1 MMRLI
6 KKARRILKLRGA
18 VDLGS
23 SPVLSSLIRL
33 SVPSIAM
40 VLFHTLFNLVDT
52 IFISWL
58 GESHMVAISYTF
70 PVQIGVFAILEGVG
84 NGVTALVGRRL
95 GEGDHELAQKTAT
108 AGLAFAYTLCL
119 LWIPFLFPGPSNAFF
134 RMLGATDPVTLRQAW
149 LYNMWIPPMLVL
161 ISFSYVVNSI
171 FRCQGNTMVPLYFF
185 LIANGLNFILDPVF
199 IFAFGWGMTGA
210 AAATFTGRFVG
221 TFYLIKKLRESSEIK
236 LSFFT
241 RPRLG
246 MMRIWGGITAI
257 GLPVTL
263 TTGSVAFGMGTV
275 NKILSTTYGN
285 ITVAG
290 WMVGLRIED
299 LAFNTLMGINDALVP
314 FLAFNYGRRSLERMR
329 RGISSS
335 FLISG
340 VITVAIGLALAFVP
354 RPIINLFRPT
364 EEVAAVAIQSIRITI
379 AGYPMVI
386 YSVLYNAL
394 FIATGYS
401 SYGLVIQVC
410 RSMLLRVPAV
420 WLLAGMVSIH
430 WIWLFQPISF
440 AGAAALTWLFSWILL
455 KKLRKDLNISLP
467 DKNVSDGQEG

>member
-1 MMRLI
+1 MKLL
-6 KKARRILKLRGA
+6 KKAKRILIRRGA

-23 SPVLSSLIRL
+23 GPVLSSLVRL

-70 PVQIGVFAILEGVG
+70 PVQIGVFAVLEGVG

-95 GEGDHELAQKTAT
+95 GEGDRELAQKTAT
-108 AGLAFAYTLCL
+108 AGLAFSYILCL
-119 LWIPFLFPGPSNAFF
+119 LWVPFLFPGPSNAFF

-185 LIANGLNFILDPVF
+185 LIANGLNFILDPIF

-210 AAATFTGRFVG
+210 AAATFAGRFAG

-236 LSFFT
+236 LPFFT
-241 RPRLG
+241 RPRRG

-285 ITVAG
+285 IAVAG
-290 WMVGLRIED
+290 WMVGLRVED

-314 FLAFNYGRRSLERMR
+314 FLSFNYGRRSLDRMR
-329 RGISSS
+329 RGIRSA
-335 FLISG
+335 FIISG
-340 VITVAIGLALAFVP
+340 VITGAIGLALAFAP
-354 RPIINLFRPT
+354 HPIINLFRPT

-401 SYGLVIQVC
+401 GYGLVIQVC
-410 RSMLLRVPAV
+410 RSMVLRVPAV

-455 KKLRKDLNISLP
+455 KKLRKDMAGNSTEMGPYIR
-467 DKNVSDGQEG
+467 

>member
-1 MMRLI
+1 MRLI

-285 ITVAG
+285 IAVAG

-364 EEVAAVAIQSIRITI
+364 EEVAVVAIQSIRITI

-467 DKNVSDGQEG
+467 DKNVSDGQAG

>member
-1 MMRLI
+1 MNI
-6 KKARRILKLRGA
+6 FKKARFILKGNGP

-23 SPVLSSLIRL
+23 GPVLGSLVRL
-33 SVPSIAM
+33 SIPSIAM

-70 PVQIGVFAILEGVG
+70 PVQIGVWAVLEGVG

-95 GEGDHELAQKTAT
+95 GEGERELAQKTAT
-108 AGLAFAYTLCL
+108 AGLAFAYILCL

-149 LYNMWIPPMLVL
+149 LYNMWIPPTIVL
-161 ISFSYVVNSI
+161 ISFSYVANSI

-185 LIANGLNFILDPVF
+185 LIANGLNFVLDPLF
-199 IFAFGWGMTGA
+199 IFTFGWGMTGA
-210 AAATFTGRFVG
+210 AAATFLGRFAG
-221 TFYLIKKLRESSEIK
+221 TFYLIKKLRETSEIK
-236 LSFFT
+236 LDFFT
-241 RPRLG
+241 RPRRG
-246 MMRIWGGITAI
+246 MLKTWGGITAI

-275 NKILSTTYGN
+275 NRILSTTYGN
-285 ITVAG
+285 IAVAG

-299 LAFNTLMGINDALVP
+299 IAFNTLMGINDALVP
-314 FLAFNYGRRSLERMR
+314 FLAFNYGRRNLERMR

-335 FLISG
+335 FIISG
-340 VITVAIGLALAFVP
+340 VITVTIGLAIAFVP
-354 RPIINLFRPT
+354 HPIISLFRPS
-364 EEVAAVAIQSIRITI
+364 EEVAAVAIQAIRITI

-401 SYGLVIQVC
+401 AYGLVIQVC

-420 WLLAGMVSIH
+420 WLLAGAVSID
-430 WIWLFQPISF
+430 WVWLFQPISF
-440 AGAAALTWLFSWILL
+440 TGAAALTWLFSWILL
-455 KKLRKDLNISLP
+455 KKLRRTTDADALDKSISAR
-467 DKNVSDGQEG
+467 